1 MWGFWQQV
9 VSHLAAFSQP
19 GLLSAL
25 KPGHLRAGSPEG
37 LGWGSLLSPSGALRQ
52 VRGLW
57 GSWGQPW
64 AGGLSILGSPAPAP
78 APTTRPTDFGSAGT
92 KPGCWTLRGVSSPGR
107 LTTSTA
113 DPHPEPPAALAWG
126 STSPARVSPRW
137 VCLEPSRAS
146 SALGTK
152 LLPTSGP
159 CLTPSTAAGGLGP

>member
-1 MWGFWQQV
+1 MLLTVPTPNKGSKRMQRSPFLVTANSHSPVLSTAPETVSINTELGLILDKKGNGMWSFWQEV

-25 KPGHLRAGSPEG
+25 KPGHLRAGSPQG

-92 KPGCWTLRGVSSPGR
+92 KPGCWTL
-107 LTTSTA
+107 
-113 DPHPEPPAALAWG
+113 
-126 STSPARVSPRW
+126 
-137 VCLEPSRAS
+137 
-146 SALGTK
+146 
-152 LLPTSGP
+152 
-159 CLTPSTAAGGLGP
+159 